1 MPKHSAPFNDPDA
14 SLSPPDIIG
23 VLNPVSGGEDNLLPK
38 DAWLLPLRVEF
49 ELWTDSAPISGTT
62 DVVELIWD
70 GDVDNPVDEKRFEGP
85 IDPSLLWLQV
95 PISKLDEGVHSLYY
109 RLIPWNDPAA
119 ERTSV
124 PVNVTIDKT
133 APILASSS
141 ELIFPPEVSPPP
153 KEITAAYLADPA
165 NNDQVLA
172 TLPDYTEPKVGDVIT
187 WYWEQSPGGR
197 DVAGTRTLELGDL
210 GKPLLLPFS
219 GDLLRR
225 SGNGERYATYR
236 VRDRA
241 GNGENVLSSPE
252 KLSVNIRPPT
262 PRKYPTVK
270 QATNFNDTGVLN
282 PFQGGA
288 GVTVVVEASEIDSGE
303 EVTVDFVGLG
313 GEDGVGSVTGV
324 KPITSGGL
332 EFAIPASVVA
342 ANIPVNGDGRKVEV
356 HYWAGHD
363 TQHSEVYTLTISPF
377 AAGALGQLVCP
388 LAQVGS
394 PATLSKRDVEQYGAD
409 LEIAKWIYQDPAQLM
424 KVWAMASG
432 TQTDFLNGEPL
443 GIDGKFT
450 TVLPKDYVAQRPLN
464 STFTLYASV
473 SFDQGHSYIA
483 FRTLPLKVIV

>member
-1 MPKHSAPFNDPDA
+1 MSLTKPINYLEPTMTAPWTRPAPLPDVA
-14 SLSPPDIIG
+14 D
-23 VLNPVSGGEDNLLPK
+23 GEPNLLHRS
-38 DAWLLPLRVEF
+38 AWSDPANPPRVEF
-49 ELWTDSAPISGTT
+49 KPWYDSPIGEDGTESVSVFLDDDETNVIGFRQWTLPMDTGDYFIEISADKLPPGEHELSFIMTNVFG
-62 DVVELIWD
+62 
-70 GDVDNPVDEKRFEGP
+70 
-85 IDPSLLWLQV
+85 V
-95 PISKLDEGVHSLYY
+95 PARSF
-109 RLIPWNDPAA
+109 PF
-119 ERTSV
+119 T
-124 PVNVTIDKT
+124 VTIDKT
-133 APILASSS
+133 PPILAADST
-141 ELIFPPEVSPPP
+141 LIFPSEVRPPNS
-153 KEITAAYLADPA
+153 INAAYLADPA
-165 NNDQVLA
+165 NNDRVLA
-172 TLPDYTEPKVGDVIT
+172 TLPDYNEKKVGDVIT
-187 WYWEQSPGGR
+187 WYWEVSPSGQE
-197 DVAGTRTLELGDL
+197 VAGTKTL
-210 GKPLLLPFS
+210 GKADLSVPVQVAFS

-225 SGNGERYATYR
+225 ANGEFYATYR

-241 GNGENVLSSPE
+241 GNGDDVLSSPE

-270 QATNFNDTGVLN
+270 QANNTNATGVLN
-282 PFQGGA
+282 PFHGGA

-313 GEDGVGSVTGV
+313 GEDGIGSVTGV
-324 KPITSGGL
+324 KPTTPSGL

-363 TQHSEVYTLTISPF
+363 TQHSAVYTLTINAF

-388 LAQVGS
+388 QAQVGS

-424 KVWAMASG
+424 KVWAIASA

-450 TVLPKDYVAQRPLN
+450 TVLPKDYVDQRPLN

-483 FRTLPLKVIV
+483 FKTLPLKVVT